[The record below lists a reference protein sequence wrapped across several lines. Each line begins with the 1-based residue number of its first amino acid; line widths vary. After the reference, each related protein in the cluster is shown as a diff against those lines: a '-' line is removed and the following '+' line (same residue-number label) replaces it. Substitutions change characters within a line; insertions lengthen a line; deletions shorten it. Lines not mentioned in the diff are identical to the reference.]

1 MHRSLTIILIEV
13 SISMAMAAE
22 SFLHYPLT
30 AVQAQDASTLNK
42 TILSDKVLASQADS
56 TRKIR
61 WVCARFFSHEW
72 KDGPWHSRLG
82 YASSIVRLAK

>member
-1 MHRSLTIILIEV
+1 
-13 SISMAMAAE
+13 
-22 SFLHYPLT
+22 
-30 AVQAQDASTLNK
+30 
-42 TILSDKVLASQADS
+42 VLASQADS